1 MILLL
6 IHCCSELKVFWT
18 EFTCFL
24 LEKLREIIHDCRSG
38 VNRQTVKIITKIL
51 NSHPKPRYYMELS
64 KLESCVISLCG
75 KITQAGLDQEHY
87 LSELESL
94 LKGSLFKIHPH
105 VVKVDADP
113 KSNNFT
119 DKVVEN
125 IYKRKLVRIGL
136 CICCRERQ
144 HDAFHSCHLL
154 SE

>member
-1 MILLL
+1 M
-6 IHCCSELKVFWT
+6 
-18 EFTCFL
+18 
-24 LEKLREIIHDCRSG
+24 REIIHDCRSG

-87 LSELESL
+87 LNELESL
-94 LKGSLFKIHPH
+94 LKGSIFKIHPH

-119 DKVVEN
+119 DKLVEN
-125 IYKRKLVRIGL
+125 IYKRKLVTELANASAVEKDNMMLFIAATYQNR
-136 CICCRERQ
+136 RYKSMK
-144 HDAFHSCHLL
+144 DASLT
-154 SE
+154 

>member
-1 MILLL
+1 
-6 IHCCSELKVFWT
+6 
-18 EFTCFL
+18 
-24 LEKLREIIHDCRSG
+24 
-38 VNRQTVKIITKIL
+38 
-51 NSHPKPRYYMELS
+51 MELS

-87 LSELESL
+87 LNELELL

-125 IYKRKLVRIGL
+125 IYKRKLVTELANASAVEKDNMMLFIAATYYQNR
-136 CICCRERQ
+136 RYKSMK
-144 HDAFHSCHLL
+144 DASLT
-154 SE
+154 